1 MSFAAIAHNKVL
13 RPGVTETK
21 DENDMAL
28 VQGLMPNA
36 RTKEFRRSNFWELV
50 FAAAVVLFLLLFFV
64 MKFIPYKL
72 IEPKST
78 ILFPTVTRTVFV
90 FPEAVKNSSSYSP
103 G

>member
-1 MSFAAIAHNKVL
+1 MSFAANAHQKAL
-13 RPGVTETK
+13 RQGALESK
-21 DENDMAL
+21 DQNERAI

-36 RTKEFRRSNFWELV
+36 RTKEFNRSNFWGLV
-50 FAAAVVLFLLLFFV
+50 FVAAVVLFLLLFFV
-64 MKFIPYKL
+64 MKFIPYKS

-78 ILFPTVTRTVFV
+78 ILFPTVTRTAFV